1 LSVLPSLEE
10 LSNEVASAKDERIAV
25 SSKSLR
31 GTASG
36 TDIS

>member
-10 LSNEVASAKDERIAV
+10 LSNEVASAKDERIAI